1 MPMERCRGVSALLL
15 VGTAAGLRLGTPV
28 RVPHAVA
35 SSRAAPA
42 FMQAPQV
49 DEEVAIAAEAPTG
62 VVVPAVVRTPEEIR
76 EMPNV
81 KAIMQSQPALAD
93 VISRAEFWTN
103 ESATLLEVI
112 NVVGRFE
119 NTDDF
124 KTRTTFTEAGYRDED
139 LRQAGTEKRYMMAQK
154 LGCVERIA
162 LSMNAP
168 NLPFTNERLAASVGL
183 TLADFESIPVTAEA
197 CNVAYDA
204 LAESRSG
211 LIPFATADQRRKEWV
226 NDDGSFN
233 KPRFMIGLAK
243 SRFLVIIAWFVFGKG
258 NFVWVLVFAQAL
270 HDIRPDL
277 FPTPKELGLDKVGFF
292 F

>member
-1 MPMERCRGVSALLL
+1 MRVSALLL
-15 VGTAAGLRLGTPV
+15 IGTATALRVGMPV
-28 RVPHAVA
+28 RVPHTIA
-35 SSRAAPA
+35 SPRAAHA
-42 FMQAPQV
+42 IMQAPQV
-49 DEEVAIAAEAPTG
+49 DEEVVAAPTEAPSA
-62 VVVPAVVRTPEEIR
+62 VVPAVKYTPEEVR
-76 EMPNV
+76 ELPNV
-81 KAIMQSQPALAD
+81 KAMLQANPSLAD
-93 VISRAEFWTN
+93 VIRRAEFWTN
-103 ESATLLEVI
+103 ETATVLELI
-112 NVVGRFE
+112 NVIGRFE
-119 NTDDF
+119 CTDDF

-168 NLPFTNERLAASVGL
+168 NLPFTNEKLAASVGL
-183 TLADFESIPVTAEA
+183 TVADFESIPVTDDA

-211 LIPFATADQRRKEWV
+211 LIPFAVADQRRKEWI
-226 NDDGSFN
+226 NELDSSFN

-277 FPTPKELGLDKVGFF
+277 FPTPKELGLDKIGFF